1 MFIKKKF
8 DIAFLSNSGR
18 KLRSFVGASRFF
30 FFAANRKKK
39 KKKASVDSSR
49 ITPPGVTTPAD
60 KRQLYELVTSA

>member
-30 FFAANRKKK
+30 FLQPTGK